1 VTSRV
6 ILHADMDA
14 FYASV
19 EQRDRPELRGKPVII
34 GAKNPRGV
42 VSAASYEARKFGVH
56 SAMPGFRAH
65 ELCPHGVFL
74 AGDMEKY
81 VAVSRQVAAIFL
93 EFTDAIE
100 PLSLDEAFLDI
111 TGSIGLFG
119 SAEAI
124 GRQLKARVRAE
135 VDLPI
140 SVGIATS
147 KLLAKMACGR
157 GKPDGLLIVEPG
169 GEAALIAPLPVGD
182 LYGVGPKTGHKLQQA
197 GIGTIGELASAAT
210 ARLLPILGRH
220 AAELQARARG
230 IDERPVV
237 SQRAAKSI
245 GEEATFGDDVVER
258 RRIVSALS
266 AHADAVAARA
276 RRAGL
281 LGHTVTIKAKL
292 AERRRS
298 ANAPLSAHE
307 LFPVK
312 SRQMKLPAPTASA
325 EAIRNAAL
333 RLWDELA
340 LEEPVRLLGVT
351 LSDLREKAESSE
363 QLDLFS
369 TPAPKGDQ
377 LGKTLDAIATKFGTR
392 ALRFGADAPEK
403 VTQSDRQKLGDL
415 PAKAPALP
423 SSPKRGPKPR

>member
-1 VTSRV
+1 MTSRV

-19 EQRDRPELRGKPVII
+19 EQRDRPELRGQPVII

-169 GEAALIAPLPVGD
+169 GEAALIAPLPVGE
-182 LYGVGPKTGHKLQQA
+182 LYGVGPKTAHKLERA
-197 GIGTIGELASAAT
+197 GIRTIGELASAST
-210 ARLLPILGRH
+210 AGLLPILGRH
-220 AAELQARARG
+220 AAELQERARG

-281 LGHTVTIKAKL
+281 VGQTVTIKAKL
-292 AERRRS
+292 AERRRG
-298 ANAPLSAHE
+298 AGGPLSPHE

-312 SRQMKLPAPTASA
+312 SRQMKLQSPTASA
-325 EAIRNAAL
+325 EAIRAAAL

-340 LEEPVRLLGVT
+340 LGEPVRLLGVT
-351 LSDLREKAESSE
+351 LSDLREKAERTE

-369 TPAPKGDQ
+369 TPTPKGDQ
-377 LGKTLDAIATKFGTR
+377 LGKTLDAIATKFGSR

-403 VTQSDRQKLGDL
+403 VTQSDRQKVGDL
-415 PAKAPALP
+415 PAKVPIVP